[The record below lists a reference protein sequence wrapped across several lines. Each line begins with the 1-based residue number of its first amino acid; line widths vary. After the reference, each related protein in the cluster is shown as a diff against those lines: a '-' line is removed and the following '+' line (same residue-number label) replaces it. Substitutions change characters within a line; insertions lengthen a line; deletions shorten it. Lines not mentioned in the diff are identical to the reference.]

1 MAPMSA
7 DTRIRWIA
15 KPFVFAACL
24 GPLAW
29 LVWQVFAGGLG
40 ANPAEAMNR
49 FLGDWALRFLL
60 VALAVTPL
68 RGLTG
73 WGTVML
79 FRRMIGLFAFFY
91 VCLHLLSYV
100 VVDQT
105 FDWPAIWADI
115 VKRQYIT
122 VGMITFTLLLP
133 LALTSTDG
141 MVRRLGGRR
150 WVRLHRLVYA
160 AGIGG
165 VFHFFM
171 MVKADLREP
180 MIYAAVLA
188 FLLGYRVYT
197 ARGRKRRKVNS
208 RP

>member
-1 MAPMSA
+1 MSA
-7 DTRIRWIA
+7 DARRRWIA
-15 KPFVFAACL
+15 KPAVFVACL

-29 LVWQVFAGGLG
+29 LVWQVFTGGLG
-40 ANPAEAMNR
+40 ANPQEAMNR

-60 VALAVTPL
+60 LALAVTPL

-73 WGTVML
+73 WGAVMR

-91 VCLHLLSYV
+91 VVLHLTSYV

-115 VKRQYIT
+115 VKRRYIT
-122 VGMITFTLLLP
+122 VGMITFVLLLP
-133 LALTSTDG
+133 LASTSTNG

-160 AGIGG
+160 AGVGG

-171 MVKADLREP
+171 MVKADIREP
-180 MIYAAVLA
+180 LVYASALA
-188 FLLGYRVYT
+188 LLLGYRIY
-197 ARGRKRRKVNS
+197 AARKRRKGTATS
-208 RP
+208 PL